1 MINTSDEFNGKNE
14 KTSKFRR
21 KTENRS
27 DVFEKEQKNIR

>member
-1 MINTSDEFNGKNE
+1 MINTSDELKSKKR

-27 DVFEKEQKNIR
+27 DVFEKKQKNIR

>member
-1 MINTSDEFNGKNE
+1 MINTSDELKKKNE

-27 DVFEKEQKNIR
+27 DVFEGK